1 MKDIDWRILVTLYE
15 KRSITKAA
23 EALYMT
29 QPALTKRVK
38 AIEDEWNIEVVR
50 RSSQGVTFTEEGQ
63 YLVKKASIMLDFLK
77 EIATHFS

>member
-38 AIEDEWNIEVVR
+38 AIEDE
-50 RSSQGVTFTEEGQ
+50 
-63 YLVKKASIMLDFLK
+63 
-77 EIATHFS
+77 